1 MKFVILILNWW
12 LEQSSFKFVFTK
24 VTKVGGKGN
33 LFNEVSEYSDD
44 EKLCTV
50 FCFDEHFGRYVPW
63 HTQGQNQLYLSHI
76 KLYKEVQ
83 SYTIVNWVKV
93 VLKMAG
99 IYTSLYKA
107 HSCRSAPTS
116 KAKVLGVS
124 LKGQWSGAST
134 WQRHCNKEIVNT
146 RKSSEF
152 ETVILNNILI

>member
-1 MKFVILILNWW
+1 
-12 LEQSSFKFVFTK
+12 
-24 VTKVGGKGN
+24 
-33 LFNEVSEYSDD
+33 
-44 EKLCTV
+44 
-50 FCFDEHFGRYVPW
+50 
-63 HTQGQNQLYLSHI
+63 
-76 KLYKEVQ
+76 
-83 SYTIVNWVKV
+83 
-93 VLKMAG
+93 MAG

-134 WQRHCNKEIVNT
+134 WQRHYNKEIVNT